1 MLSPNQIAGFSDHVS
16 LLKESKRVYFYIMFA
31 LCKMKHINGFN
42 FSKAVTDIPL
52 YGLSRALIFDNA
64 NILNIQI

>member
-1 MLSPNQIAGFSDHVS
+1 MFSPSQIAGFSDHLS

-52 YGLSRALIFDNA
+52 YGL
-64 NILNIQI
+64 